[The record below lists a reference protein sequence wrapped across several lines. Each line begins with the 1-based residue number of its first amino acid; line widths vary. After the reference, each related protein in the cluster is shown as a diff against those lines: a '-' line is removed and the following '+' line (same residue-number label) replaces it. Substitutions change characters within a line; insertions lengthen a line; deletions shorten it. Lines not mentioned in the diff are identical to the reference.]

1 MNRAELSK
9 RITAILTE
17 ITRMTNTLYAMNMSD
32 VQRYPENYALLARDA
47 ACRSEAIA
55 CRMRHLLYESSDVKK
70 RDYLLSAA
78 DTQGVKVGYHD
89 EMLEVTLPALMPK
102 RKRSQY
108 PEFLL
113 DPFTAALS
121 QYSEEHT
128 LPQFEHCVICFCQIF
143 DRTQSERRIR
153 DYDNVEY
160 KQLLDVAAAFVM
172 IDDSGQ
178 LCELHYR
185 TELGSEDCTK
195 LFIMSE
201 EHFPRWYMERQ
212 RKLEN
217 SEIFTPAA
225 RTKK

>member
-9 RITAILTE
+9 RITTILTE
-17 ITRMTNTLYAMNMSD
+17 ITRMTNTLYAMNIAD
-32 VQRYPENYALLARDA
+32 IQRYPENYALLARDA

-55 CRMRHLLYESSDVKK
+55 CRMRHLLYESSGIKK

-78 DTQGVKVGYHD
+78 DAQNVTVGYHD
-89 EMLEVTLPALMPK
+89 EALEITLPALMPK
-102 RKRSQY
+102 RKRNQY

-121 QYSEEHT
+121 QYAEEHT
-128 LPQFEHCVICFCQIF
+128 LPQFSRCVICFCQVF
-143 DRTQSERRIR
+143 DRTQPERRVR

-160 KQLLDVAAAFVM
+160 KQLLDVAASYVLV
-172 IDDSGQ
+172 DDSGQ

-185 TELGSEDCTK
+185 TELGGEDCTK

-201 EHFPRWYMERQ
+201 ERFPWWYMERQ
-212 RKLEN
+212 RKQTK
-217 SEIFTPAA
+217 SEIFDAVT
-225 RTKK
+225 RKKK